1 MRKDNID
8 PAYLFDIIDNR
19 IKYIADYFGSE
30 KQSNKAVEEL
40 NELAVAI
47 AHYQKYRSQEWRAN
61 LIEEIADVEIMIE
74 QIKYLH
80 GINQPD
86 IDAVKEYKIQRT
98 VDEIEVK
105 WYAD

>member
-1 MRKDNID
+1 MDS
-8 PAYLFDIIDNR
+8 AYLFDAPDNR
-19 IKYIADYFGSE
+19 IKYIADYYGCE
-30 KQSNKAVEEL
+30 KQSNKAIEEL

-47 AHYQKYRSQEWRAN
+47 AHYQKYWGSEKREN

-80 GINQPD
+80 GINQSD

-98 VDEIEVK
+98 IDKIGGAK
-105 WYAD
+105 